1 MNTREQVIKK
11 FREDS
16 RKSELLQAKQMAKSK
31 LSNLDNSEKETL
43 STLKQLVDKAGIT
56 TVRRMLT
63 LLDTIEAE

>member
-16 RKSELLQAKQMAKSK
+16 KKSELLQAKQLAKSK
-31 LSNLDNSEKETL
+31 LSNLDDSEKETL
-43 STLKQLVDKAGIT
+43 STLKQLVDKAGMA

>member
-16 RKSELLQAKQMAKSK
+16 RKSELLQAKQLAKSK
-31 LSNLDNSEKETL
+31 LSNLDDNEKETL

>member
-31 LSNLDNSEKETL
+31 LSNLDDSEKETL

>member
-16 RKSELLQAKQMAKSK
+16 RKSELLQAKQLAKSK
-31 LSNLDNSEKETL
+31 LSNLDDSEKETL

-56 TVRRMLT
+56 TVRRMLN

>member
-43 STLKQLVDKAGIT
+43 SVLKQLVDKAGIT

>member
-31 LSNLDNSEKETL
+31 LSNLDDNEKETL

>member
-31 LSNLDNSEKETL
+31 LSNLDNSEKEVLT
-43 STLKQLVDKAGIT
+43 TLKKLADKSSMNTI
-56 TVRRMLT
+56 RQMLT
-63 LLDTIEAE
+63 LLDTIES